1 MHLGSYGG
9 DGVDIWESDYEGLIF
24 LQDRAIGFKAII
36 AIHNTRLGP
45 ALGGCRYWHYGSE
58 EEAVT
63 DALRLAQGMT
73 YKSAMAGI
81 PYGGGKAVIL
91 EQPGQG
97 SREALFRTLGKQLQ
111 KLNGLYITGLDLGS
125 TVRDMDWVRE
135 ETTYVTD
142 VSGSLGAVNNLTAT
156 MTAYGVFLGIQ
167 ASLKRV
173 FGSESLQGRTVAVQG
188 LGKVGSRLCRYLSQA
203 GAKLIVADID
213 RLRAE
218 QAASEF
224 GAAVCGPDAILSAPC
239 DVLAPCALGGVL
251 NDASIAAL
259 RCKIV
264 AGAANNQLAEPEH
277 GEMLHERGILYAPD
291 YVINA
296 GGIIVTAAELEGA
309 DTAAAERNVERIY
322 GNLEQVFAT
331 AQAQRISTAAAAD
344 QMTEALLRK

>member
-1 MHLGSYGG
+1 M
-9 DGVDIWESDYEGLIF
+9 DIWKSDYEELIF

-36 AIHNTRLGP
+36 AIHNTKLGP
-45 ALGGCRYWHYGSE
+45 ALGGCRYWRYESE
-58 EEAVT
+58 KEAIT

-97 SREALFRTLGKQLQ
+97 SGSSSREALFRTLGKQLQ

-125 TVRDMDWVRE
+125 TVQDMDWVRE

-142 VSGSLGAVNNLTAT
+142 VSGSLGAVNHFTAT

-173 FGSESLQGRTVAVQG
+173 FGPVTLQGRTVAVQG
-188 LGKVGSRLCRYLSQA
+188 LGKVGFQLCRYLSQA
-203 GAKLIVADID
+203 GAKMIVADID
-213 RLRAE
+213 QRRAE
-218 QAASEF
+218 LVAAEF
-224 GAAVCGPDAILSAPC
+224 GAAVCGPDAILSVPC
-239 DVLAPCALGGVL
+239 DVFAPCALGSIL
-251 NDASIAAL
+251 NGASIATL
-259 RCKIV
+259 QCKIV
-264 AGAANNQLAEPEH
+264 AGAANNQLAEKEH
-277 GEMLHERGILYAPD
+277 GERLHERGILYAPD

-309 DTAAAERNVERIY
+309 DAATAKRNVERIY
-322 GNLEQVFAT
+322 GNLEQVFAAAHDDGT
-331 AQAQRISTAAAAD
+331 STAAAAD
-344 QMTEALLRK
+344 RITEALLK

>member
-1 MHLGSYGG
+1 M
-9 DGVDIWESDYEGLIF
+9 DIWKSDYEGLIF

-36 AIHNTRLGP
+36 AIHNTKLGP

-58 EEAVT
+58 EEAIA

-91 EQPGQG
+91 EQPGQSPG

-125 TVRDMDWVRE
+125 TVQDMDWVRE

-142 VSGSLGAVNNLTAT
+142 ASGSLGAVNSFTAT

-173 FGSESLQGRTVAVQG
+173 FGSEALQGRTVAIQG
-188 LGKVGSRLCRYLSQA
+188 LGKVGFQLCRYLGQA
-203 GAKLIVADID
+203 GAKIIVADID
-213 RLRAE
+213 QRRAE
-218 QAASEF
+218 LAAAEF
-224 GAAVCGPDAILSAPC
+224 GAAVCGPDAILSVPC
-239 DVLAPCALGGVL
+239 DVVAPCALGGIL

-259 RCKIV
+259 QCKIV
-264 AGAANNQLAEPEH
+264 AGAANNQLAEKEH

-309 DTAAAERNVERIY
+309 DAATAKRNVERIY
-322 GNLEQVFAT
+322 GNLEQVFAA
-331 AQAQRISTAAAAD
+331 AQAQGISTAAAAD
-344 QMTEALLRK
+344 RITEALLK